1 MIPWIKKYTPKRKE
15 DIVGQDSQ
23 MAQLEAFIT
32 GFKQS
37 KRKAMVVHGPCGVGK
52 TSSVYALAS
61 GKNLE
66 VVELNASDFR
76 NKDAIERVLGSA
88 TKQRSLFFSSK
99 IILVDDVDGLS
110 GRKDRGGVAA
120 LVNVIKNT
128 AFPIVI
134 TAIDPYDKKLSS
146 LRKVAQLVQFNTL
159 EYGAIYV
166 KLQAICDLEGIQYEE
181 SALKSL
187 SRQAGGDL
195 RAAINDLQTLTME
208 TKSITSKDLDALA
221 QRRQI
226 ETMPSALVKVFK
238 VKDPFVALSA
248 FNDVQE
254 DIGQQF
260 LWIDENLPKEYSGK
274 DLARAYDVISKAD
287 VFYGR
292 IRRWQYWRFLVYVN
306 ALLTAGVALSKQDR
320 KKEFVQYVRTQR
332 LLTLWKAKMKYQKR
346 NAIAE
351 KLASVMHTSKRQ
363 VVKDVLPYMQEIFRK
378 HSPMAKG
385 IAAEAELDPDE
396 VSWLS
401 R

>member
-1 MIPWIKKYTPKRKE
+1 
-15 DIVGQDSQ
+15 
-23 MAQLEAFIT
+23 
-32 GFKQS
+32 
-37 KRKAMVVHGPCGVGK
+37 
-52 TSSVYALAS
+52 
-61 GKNLE
+61 
-66 VVELNASDFR
+66 
-76 NKDAIERVLGSA
+76 
-88 TKQRSLFFSSK
+88 
-99 IILVDDVDGLS
+99 
-110 GRKDRGGVAA
+110 
-120 LVNVIKNT
+120 
-128 AFPIVI
+128 
-134 TAIDPYDKKLSS
+134 
-146 LRKVAQLVQFNTL
+146 
-159 EYGAIYV
+159 
-166 KLQAICDLEGIQYEE
+166 
-181 SALKSL
+181 
-187 SRQAGGDL
+187 
-195 RAAINDLQTLTME
+195 
-208 TKSITSKDLDALA
+208 
-221 QRRQI
+221 
-226 ETMPSALVKVFK
+226 